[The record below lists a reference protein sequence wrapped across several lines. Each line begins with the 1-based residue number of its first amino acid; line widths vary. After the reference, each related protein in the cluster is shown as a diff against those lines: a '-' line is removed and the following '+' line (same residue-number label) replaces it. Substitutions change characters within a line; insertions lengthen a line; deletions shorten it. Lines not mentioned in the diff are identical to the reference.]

1 MASGTGQAIS
11 SEELRRR
18 LYQTFKNR
26 GVLDSLK
33 SQLRNQLVH
42 ELTRPDLNGRLLSH
56 GHHRQHSST
65 DENSLLIMAA
75 NSIVADHLSR
85 TGYEYSLSVFFPE
98 CGLEKEKVFTS
109 KDLLQIMKI
118 SSRSELYKSIISH
131 HQKDHHKGFLIQ
143 FLMELTDHRL
153 TKDYR
158 DAEVQTSCIPQY
170 KESIVDKLQ
179 MIDEEY
185 ATYQPTNM
193 QEDFWET
200 KLLKYRKQIEEQLQ
214 AELQQEVQHFK
225 DVELAKIQI
234 QEKERSRKDG
244 EDHRLK
250 LDKMY
255 QLKAETLIAREKNA
269 IERLQKQQEVEE
281 KEIYMQRQSLLK
293 DIEALRNR
301 EVELRQRIESF
312 ELTQNLHGQ
321 KNKSI
326 EDSLQRREL
335 SVKNIEESYEQKLKN
350 ELCKYQLELQ
360 DDYRKRMEKVAVNE
374 KRIEG
379 EAARLHEESLIIQ
392 SSKEEHQQTR
402 AQAMKLEVE
411 LNEAKS
417 QICLLMKQNE
427 LLNERLQDT
436 ADHASLKTE
445 NIQFQT
451 EIRLLRKQLDEA
463 RCENQ
468 TLCTMLNEPSAAH
481 TALQAELK
489 KTEYSRKLEQD
500 EYQRQKEIFEQQ
512 LKNEVERCAQVRSQ
526 LLEFDDQTRRLNG
539 QVDDLKLQL
548 RQTQLALENEV
559 FRNPKHSLLDR
570 STIDLSA
577 DVVPADTYVDTGI
590 PRSRVVFEERLF
602 YPGAGTCANYSK
614 YIGTPNSSSDSDQD
628 FVAGAKAR
636 IRELEKES
644 ENLEE
649 AYRNY
654 QNRVIQTAIQKSSE
668 SQYFSQLPVNSI
680 LSKMSSTHQ
689 HRVTFA
695 DSFLSSNQLELSTR
709 QQISEASHRPV
720 NKFEDYQTPPVCLF
734 TPPKYSSSTPVKQ
747 KLEYGA
753 RVETSEGEDRSFMAC
768 VPDVSEHQSSITTS
782 QVQSCDFQVVNTA
795 NCPLAII
802 CAANER
808 SENNQIDNPVSMPS
822 TFPRFKEQLDQPDD
836 QCEIMQEGISMLNEN
851 VSQWWQENGDKGSVS
866 SQGEK
871 IISTPADA
879 CKMERIEDVSKHSE
893 EEESKEEEGE
903 IGEDDGES
911 KEEEDNQRVKENA
924 WEDQIQ
930 RDREKQ
936 CLEIQ
941 GPREREEAEP
951 ELQEQEN
958 MEEKPVMDQ
967 GGQSP
972 EGQTPEIVELPASS
986 ADLLE
991 KYMKLVQQ
999 QKEEEQ
1005 QQDESSK
1012 KDVGDESSLFQTL
1025 SDGKIGSPAASH
1037 EETEETFW

>member
-131 HQKDHHKGFLIQ
+131 HQKDHDKGFLIQ

-214 AELQQEVQHFK
+214 AELQQEMQHFK

-374 KRIEG
+374 KRIEA
-379 EAARLHEESLIIQ
+379 EAARLHEESLIIH
-392 SSKEEHQQTR
+392 SSKVEHQQIR

-417 QICLLMKQNE
+417 QICLLVKQNE

-489 KTEYSRKLEQD
+489 KTEYSRKVDQD

-548 RQTQLALENEV
+548 RQTQL
-559 FRNPKHSLLDR
+559 
-570 STIDLSA
+570 
-577 DVVPADTYVDTGI
+577 
-590 PRSRVVFEERLF
+590 
-602 YPGAGTCANYSK
+602 
-614 YIGTPNSSSDSDQD
+614 
-628 FVAGAKAR
+628 
-636 IRELEKES
+636 
-644 ENLEE
+644 
-649 AYRNY
+649 
-654 QNRVIQTAIQKSSE
+654 
-668 SQYFSQLPVNSI
+668 
-680 LSKMSSTHQ
+680 
-689 HRVTFA
+689 
-695 DSFLSSNQLELSTR
+695 
-709 QQISEASHRPV
+709 
-720 NKFEDYQTPPVCLF
+720 
-734 TPPKYSSSTPVKQ
+734 
-747 KLEYGA
+747 
-753 RVETSEGEDRSFMAC
+753 GEDGSFMVC
-768 VPDVSEHQSSITTS
+768 VPGVSEHQSSITTS

-795 NCPLAII
+795 NCPLSAI

-822 TFPRFKEQLDQPDD
+822 TFPRFKERLDQPDD

-871 IISTPADA
+871 IISIPADA

-893 EEESKEEEGE
+893 DEEESKEEEGE

-911 KEEEDNQRVKENA
+911 KEDEDNQRVKENA

-930 RDREKQ
+930 RDQEKQ

-941 GPREREEAEP
+941 GSREREETEP

-958 MEEKPVMDQ
+958 IEEKPVLDQ

-1012 KDVGDESSLFQTL
+1012 KDVGDESSLSQTL
-1025 SDGKIGSPAASH
+1025 SGGKIGSPAASH